1 MSGPDTA
8 NKMKVETWCV
18 SLKPYCFIEV
28 LHWRWHFVP
37 KQTKERDHVQVSC
50 TWSWAAYPLSQS
62 KRLNFQLLTSLSTF
76 QPWSAKHLICPM
88 QWQGDINAT
97 QRIVHG
103 VPILNSEKMFPE
115 EPVLDSVLHVFVL
128 LSYSYYWM
136 ALLAM
141 TEVTKKPHLFGIQV
155 RKLTFEMK
163 ECFSKRP
170 PVKCVIWNKKSTVM
184 RVKATVSASKCCFAG
199 AMKIMEQ
206 LMVPPDQPSL
216 TVSPSLPAGRSDE
229 GSASSLPEVQSCWDE
244 SNIKRFDAK

>member
-8 NKMKVETWCV
+8 NKIKVETWCV
-18 SLKPYCFIEV
+18 SLKPYCFTEV
-28 LHWRWHFVP
+28 LHWRRHFVP

-62 KRLNFQLLTSLSTF
+62 KRLNFQLLTSFSTF

-141 TEVTKKPHLFGIQV
+141 TEVTKKLHLFGIQAS
-155 RKLTFEMK
+155 KLTFAVK
-163 ECFSKRP
+163 KCFSKRP
-170 PVKCVIWNKKSTVM
+170 
-184 RVKATVSASKCCFAG
+184 
-199 AMKIMEQ
+199 
-206 LMVPPDQPSL
+206 
-216 TVSPSLPAGRSDE
+216 
-229 GSASSLPEVQSCWDE
+229 SCKMC
-244 SNIKRFDAK
+244 NLK